1 MTQVTRILLYSPYVS
16 RYLPT
21 GGFLSVGFQAHLC
34 PQCRAAAHPGI
45 SSVDRRKWSF
55 YLDKERIYHKT
66 IRMSPLMPFF
76 LIEESLHLKSG
87 FPSDGFTLCIG
98 SSWVA
103 APFVYAVVAGS
114 GGLCK
119 DQKWLNSC
127 GPGRFFFSF
136 LSLRFLSHL
145 LSYFYQCPVFITA
158 ALFTSSLTLSSC
170 IKESLIHSISRTKFS
185 SCP

>member
-1 MTQVTRILLYSPYVS
+1 MTQGTRISLYSPYVS

-34 PQCRAAAHPGI
+34 PQCRAAANPGI

-55 YLDKERIYHKT
+55 YLDRERIYHKT

-98 SSWVA
+98 SSRVA
-103 APFVYAVVAGS
+103 APFLYAVVARS

-119 DQKWLNSC
+119 DQKWLNSY
-127 GPGRFFFSF
+127 GPGRFFFFLPKLEISFSPSKLF
-136 LSLRFLSHL
+136 LSMSCFYYCGSLHLFSHPFFL
-145 LSYFYQCPVFITA
+145 Y
-158 ALFTSSLTLSSC
+158 
-170 IKESLIHSISRTKFS
+170 
-185 SCP
+185 